1 MSTVVPR
8 AGESATESSAEEAA
22 TVTVVLE
29 GRSTSVSHSP
39 GETLLETARRAGLTP
54 PYSCEKGNCGSCI
67 ARLTEGHATMRINE
81 VLDAGEIADGYVLTC
96 QAIPD
101 TDRVCVDYE

>member
-1 MSTVVPR
+1 MATVVPR
-8 AGESATESSAEEAA
+8 AIDSTTESPAAESAN
-22 TVTVVLE
+22 VTVVLD
-29 GRSTSVSHSP
+29 GRSTSVPYTP

-67 ARLTEGHATMRINE
+67 AMVTEGHATMRINE
-81 VLDAGEIADGYVLTC
+81 VLDDGEIAEGYVLTC

-101 TDRVCVDYE
+101 TDRVRVDYE

>member
-1 MSTVVPR
+1 M
-8 AGESATESSAEEAA
+8 
-22 TVTVVLE
+22 TVTIVLD
-29 GRSTSVSHSP
+29 GQKVCVPQTA

-67 ARLTEGHATMRINE
+67 ALVTEGHATMRLNE
-81 VLDAGEIADGYVLTC
+81 VLDADEIADGYVLTC

-101 TDRVCVDYE
+101 TEQVCVDYE